1 MLTSKKIIDAVNE
14 QIGFEFSAMLQYEA
28 ITAHFDAET
37 LPELS
42 ALFAKQAEEEN
53 DHAHRFMKFVVDMGG
68 RVQIPDIPA
77 PQAHF
82 KLAEDAVQLSL
93 DQEKKV
99 SKRIND
105 LVHLAKA
112 ESDYTTDNFLQWFVK
127 EQLEEVASMENL
139 LSILQRAGE
148 SNLLRVEE
156 YLAREGGRVTGG
168 SANDE

>member
-1 MLTSKKIIDAVNE
+1 MLTSKKIMDAINE

-77 PQAHF
+77 PEAHF
-82 KLAEDAVQLSL
+82 KLAEDAVKLSL

-105 LVHLAKA
+105 LVHLSKA
-112 ESDYTTDNFLQWFVK
+112 EADYTTDNFLQWFVK
-127 EQLEEVASMENL
+127 EQLEEVASM
-139 LSILQRAGE
+139 
-148 SNLLRVEE
+148 
-156 YLAREGGRVTGG
+156 
-168 SANDE
+168 